1 MQTAREVEKI
11 NKALANRRRLSILK
25 YLRRVGNANVG
36 DIAIE
41 IALSFAATSRHLRIL
56 SAANVVEGEQV
67 GLMVGYYLKDPIHKI
82 TKSSLD
88 SF

>member
-1 MQTAREVEKI
+1 MTVREVEKI

-25 YLRRVGNANVG
+25 YLRRVGHANVG
-36 DIAIE
+36 DIAKE

-56 SAANVVEGEQV
+56 SLANVVESEQA
-67 GLMVGYYLKDPIHKI
+67 GLTVGYYLKDPVHTI
-82 TKSSLD
+82 TKSSLN